1 MAKFCSLFS
10 SSSGNCTYIG
20 ASTGGILIDCG
31 VSAKRTEEA
40 LDGIGV
46 SPSSISAI
54 FVTHDHCDHYN
65 GVRVF
70 ASRYGTKVFASRGT
84 LEGLDGCG
92 VLNGKFDA
100 FVLPEKGYEIAGM
113 RVKSFPIFHDAQ
125 EPTGF
130 CILTPDCKRIAI
142 LTDTG
147 IITPEIENA
156 VLGSDLVLLE
166 SNHDVQML
174 MMGSYPY
181 ATKQRILSDQG
192 HLCNEVAAQFAK
204 KLFENGTTRIVLGH
218 LSKENNMPSLAY
230 QTTKTALDELSAV
243 EGEDYILQVA
253 SNYNKPISF

>member
-31 VSAKRTEEA
+31 VSAKKTEEA

-46 SPSSISAI
+46 DPSSISAI

-65 GVRVF
+65 GIRVF

-84 LEGLDGCG
+84 LEGLDDCN
-92 VLNGKFDA
+92 VISGKFDA
-100 FVLPEKGYEIAGM
+100 FVIPENGCEIAGM

-130 CILTPDCKRIAI
+130 CILTPDGKRIAI

-166 SNHDVQML
+166 SNHNVQML
-174 MMGSYPY
+174 QMGPYPY
-181 ATKQRILSDQG
+181 LTKQRILSDYG
-192 HLCNEVAAQFAK
+192 HLCNEAAAEFAK
-204 KLFENGTTRIVLGH
+204 KLVENGTTRIVLGH

-230 QTTKTALDELSAV
+230 QTTKTALDELGAL
-243 EGEDYILQVA
+243 EDEDYILRVA
-253 SNYNKPISF
+253 LDYNKPITF